1 MKSSFKINTPA
12 KILTIVDKLF
22 NDKFLDFTYLTSKLN
37 ICESL
42 LSKTIKNKIDN
53 HPTPEIERNLTILIE
68 HCLDPIRE
76 KFGKPITVTSGYRCE
91 KLNELVGGKSNSQH
105 LRGEAADLVGN
116 TNVET
121 KEIFD
126 IAKQLGNYDQLLF
139 ETNGKG
145 SKWVHISYK
154 KTGNRKQCIDNYNVK

>member
-1 MKSSFKINTPA
+1 MKYFSIKELCKSNTA
-12 KILTIVDKLF
+12 
-22 NDKFLDFTYLTSKLN
+22 
-37 ICESL
+37 
-42 LSKTIKNKIDN
+42 IKNKIDN
-53 HPTPEIERNLTILIE
+53 YPTPEIERNLTILIE

-91 KLNELVGGKSNSQH
+91 KLNKLVGGKSNSQH

-121 KEIFD
+121 KEIFE
-126 IAKQLGNYDQLLF
+126 IAKQVGNYDQLLF
-139 ETNGKG
+139 EINGKG

-154 KTGNRKQCIDNYNVK
+154 KTGNRKQYIDNYNVK

>member
-1 MKSSFKINTPA
+1 MKYFS
-12 KILTIVDKLF
+12 
-22 NDKFLDFTYLTSKLN
+22 
-37 ICESL
+37 
-42 LSKTIKNKIDN
+42 IKELCKSDTAIRKKIDN
-53 HPTPEIERNLTILIE
+53 HPTPEIENNLKTLIE
-68 HCLDPIRE
+68 ECLDPIRE
-76 KFGKPITVTSGYRCE
+76 KYGKPITVTSGYRCDR
-91 KLNELVGGKSNSQH
+91 LNREVGGKSNSQH
-105 LRGEAADLVGN
+105 LKGEAADLVGN
-116 TNVET
+116 TNVKT